1 MIVKLIR
8 CTKCNQVAPHCGSLG
23 HFGESSLLPGVEWST
38 EDLENQREF
47 FHCHRGHPMEELHAD
62 PDSYICDKA
71 RHGSMKVGYFQAS
84 NGQQRFLVKRTKE
97 GLDRPAFYQLIP
109 GELQVLNVSLKIQED
124 ALRRQISA
132 QNGSGSLTE
141 QKIQK
146 FIRAFQEEVENISPE
161 KLAEEV
167 ELTQEGENPLL
178 AHGRLKEAHWKNVL
192 RRCQK
197 AFRKDELK
205 MIKQFIQENGQPED
219 VLSLL
224 VKREISVIAPIKE
237 GVNNSF

>member
-1 MIVKLIR
+1 MIAKLIR

-23 HFGESSLLPGVEWST
+23 HFGESSPLPGVEWST

-47 FHCHRGHPMEELHAD
+47 SRCHREHPMEELHAD
-62 PDSYICDKA
+62 PDSYISDKA
-71 RHGSMKVGYFQAS
+71 GHGSMKAGYFEAS

-97 GLDRPAFYQLIP
+97 GLGRPAFYQLIP
-109 GELQVLNVSLKIQED
+109 GRLQVSNVSLKIQED

-141 QKIQK
+141 EKIQK

-161 KLAEEV
+161 KLTEEV
-167 ELTQEGENPLL
+167 ELTQEGETPLL
-178 AHGRLKEAHWKNVL
+178 AYGKLKEAHWKNVL

-197 AFRKDELK
+197 DFRKDELK

-224 VKREISVIAPIKE
+224 IKRKISILAPSRE
-237 GVNNSF
+237 GAKHPH